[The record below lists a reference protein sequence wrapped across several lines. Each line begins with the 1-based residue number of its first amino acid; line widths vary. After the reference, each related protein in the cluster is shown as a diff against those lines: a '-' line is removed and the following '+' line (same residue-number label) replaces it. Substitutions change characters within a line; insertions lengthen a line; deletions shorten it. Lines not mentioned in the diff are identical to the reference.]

1 MKNSRLFYWFAVL
14 GYSLTGAMLL
24 SCSNT
29 TEIPQAVQAAV
40 EKLPE
45 SVDYNLHVKP
55 IISDRC
61 FKCHGPDKTK
71 IEAGLQLA
79 SFDGATKTLKSGAV
93 GIAPG
98 NISKS
103 ELVKR
108 ILSHDPEEVMPTPK
122 SNLTLTNEEK
132 AILIKW
138 IEQGAEY
145 KEHWSLMPIEK
156 PDLPRVS
163 RFGDFL
169 ARWGLMSDEQTRWVR
184 NDIDRFILAK
194 MNERGLKPAPEA
206 DKMTLLR
213 RVYMDLTGLP
223 PTPAEANRF
232 RNDARPDAYE
242 RVVDQ
247 LLNSPHFGEQQAISW
262 LDLARFADS
271 QGYQDDPM
279 RNAFPYRDWVIRAFN
294 QNKPFNEFVTEQ
306 LAGDLLPPAASPA
319 VQREQLVATS
329 FNRQHAQSG
338 ENGIVPEEYRTE
350 YVADRTNTFGK
361 AFLGL
366 TVECARCHD
375 HKYDPILAKDYYSL
389 FAFFNQ
395 NKEAGQITHNGE
407 ACPTVML
414 PTADVAKQLRYIQ
427 ANIRTHE
434 PKLKSDRY
442 RASFMA
448 WITAAKPAESR
459 LPENRGSLP
468 GLAPTLAQGLL
479 VHLPLDAE
487 DRETYLNKANPAYEA
502 FVSGDKERKPQ
513 PITGKSGNGLLLQG
527 DCGIGVALVGID
539 RIDGKLQ
546 EPVKRFG
553 KGLNFERNQPFSVSI
568 WVNIRPGDASPG
580 KASQEGV
587 EGAIFRR
594 SNYENE
600 GYRGYGVN
608 LNSDRTLRVL
618 LSYVWPANC
627 IELRTRRK
635 LPLHSWQ
642 HITLTYNGNGRA
654 NGVRLFINGEP
665 APCQLI
671 TDNLTKGLL
680 HGPFGTNKSN
690 KLPVFEIGNEQREK
704 TLRQVGVDELRIYDR
719 QLSALEVQSL
729 TRATDAVATLLA
741 VATQPVGRR
750 GLSTVQQQQLLEH
763 YALTS
768 DPIFATQNQRVI
780 AWRGQEA
787 TLLHNI
793 PEVMTMQE
801 LPASQSRKSFI
812 LKRGVF
818 DAPGEPVQA
827 ETILK
832 LGKLPAH
839 YPRNR
844 LGLAR
849 WLLDESNPLFARVM
863 VNRFWQ
869 QYFGNGL
876 VKTQEDFGN
885 QGELPS
891 HPELLDWLAV
901 QFRDSNGS
909 SHGWAVKPFIRRM
922 VLSATYRQSSRA
934 TKERIEADPDN
945 RWLARGASYRY
956 TAEQVR
962 DNALAASGLL
972 VRQIGGPSVYPY
984 QPAGIW
990 EALATRNTISYRQQH
1005 GDSLYRRSM
1014 YTIWKRTSPP
1024 PMMLNFDA
1032 ADRALCTVRR
1042 QKTATPLQALV
1053 TLNDPQF
1060 VEAARVLAQ
1069 RTMKHP
1075 STVDQRI
1082 TTFCQAAISRPPR
1095 PVELALLRQL
1105 YQTEYA
1111 GFVTDKKRAESLLQ
1125 IGEYPRDPSLNP
1137 ADLAACTVVA
1147 ATLLNY
1153 DEALVKR

>member
-1 MKNSRLFYWFAVL
+1 MKNTGLVGWVGLLGCLLIGLMLF
-14 GYSLTGAMLL
+14 
-24 SCSNT
+24 SCSGSV
-29 TEIPQAVQAAV
+29 ELPQEVLAVQD
-40 EKLPE
+40 KLPE
-45 SVDYNLHVKP
+45 MVDYNLHVKP
-55 IISDRC
+55 ILSDRC

-79 SFDGATKTLKSGAV
+79 NYDGATQKLKSGAV
-93 GIAPG
+93 AIDPG
-98 NISKS
+98 SIGNS
-103 ELVKR
+103 ELIKR

-122 SNLTLTNEEK
+122 SNLTLSNEEK

-138 IEQGAEY
+138 IDQGATY
-145 KEHWSLMPIEK
+145 KEHWSLAPIEK
-156 PDLPRVS
+156 PDVPQL
-163 RFGDFL
+163 GDSFL
-169 ARWGLMSDEQTRWVR
+169 ARWGLTARRPGDDEQMRWVR
-184 NDIDRFILAK
+184 NDIDRFTLDK
-194 MNERGLKPAPEA
+194 MNQLGLKPSPEA
-206 DKMTLLR
+206 TKTTLLR

-223 PTPAEANRF
+223 PTPAEVEKF
-232 RNDARPDAYE
+232 RNDPRPDAYE

-262 LDLARFADS
+262 LDVARFADS

-279 RNAFPYRDWVIRAFN
+279 RNAWPYRDWVIRAFN
-294 QNKPFNEFVTEQ
+294 QNKPFDQFITEQ
-306 LAGDLLPPAASPA
+306 LAGDLLPGPVSPA
-319 VQREQLVATS
+319 VRRERLVATS

-338 ENGIVPEEYRTE
+338 ENGIVPEEYRIE

-361 AFLGL
+361 SMLGL

-414 PTADVAKQLRYIQ
+414 PSAEVDRQLRFIQ
-427 ANIRTHE
+427 TQIKTIE
-434 PKLKSDRY
+434 PKLR
-442 RASFMA
+442 
-448 WITAAKPAESR
+448 
-459 LPENRGSLP
+459 PENYQTGFAAWATHPQPSS
-468 GLAPTLAQGLL
+468 TLNQGLL
-479 VHLPLDAE
+479 VHLPLDE
-487 DRETYLNKANPAYEA
+487 EVKDTYVNRANPAYEA

-513 PITGKSGNGLLLQG
+513 LTIGKFGNGLLLQG
-527 DCGIGVALVGID
+527 DCGIGVALANVD
-539 RIDGKLQ
+539 RKDGKWQ
-546 EPVKRFG
+546 APATRFG

-568 WVNIRPGDASPG
+568 WTKIQKN
-580 KASQEGV
+580 GV

-600 GYRGYGVN
+600 GYRGYGLN

-618 LSYVWPANC
+618 ISYVWPANC
-627 IELRTRRK
+627 IELRTHQK
-635 LPLHSWQ
+635 LPLRAWQ
-642 HITLTYNGNGRA
+642 HLTLTYNGNGKA
-654 NGVRLFINGEP
+654 SGVRLFINGQP
-665 APCQLI
+665 APCELI

-680 HGPFGTNKSN
+680 HGPFNTNKSD
-690 KLPVFEIGNEQREK
+690 KLPGFEVGNEQREK
-704 TLRQVGVDELRIYDR
+704 TLHQVAVDELRIYNR

-729 TRATDAVATLLA
+729 AKATNAVATLLTIPA
-741 VATQPVGRR
+741 
-750 GLSTVQQQQLLEH
+750 QQRQLLEH

-768 DPIFATQNQRVI
+768 DPAYASQNQQVM
-780 AWRGQEA
+780 ALRGQEA
-787 TLLHNI
+787 ALLHNI

-812 LKRGVF
+812 LRRGVF
-818 DAPGEPVQA
+818 DAPGEPVIA
-827 ETILK
+827 ETPLK
-832 LGKLPAH
+832 LGKLPPG

-849 WLLDESNPLFARVM
+849 WLLDETNPLFARVM

-901 QFRDSNGS
+901 QFRAD
-909 SHGWAVKPFIRRM
+909 GWNVKTFIRRM
-922 VLSATYRQSSRA
+922 VLSATYRQSSRSADAVA
-934 TKERIEADPDN
+934 TKEQIEADPDN
-945 RWLARGASYRY
+945 KWLARGASYRY

-972 VRQIGGPSVYPY
+972 VKIIGGPSVYPY

-990 EALATRNTISYRQQH
+990 EALATRNAITYRQQH

-1024 PMMLNFDA
+1024 PMMLNFDTP
-1032 ADRALCTVRR
+1032 DRALCTVRR

-1060 VEAARVLAQ
+1060 VEAARVLAE
-1069 RTMKHP
+1069 RTMKRTA
-1075 STVDQRI
+1075 SVQQRI
-1082 TTFCQAAISRPPR
+1082 TYFFQAALSRQPR
-1095 PVELALLRQL
+1095 PTELALVQQL
-1105 YQTEYA
+1105 YNTEYQ
-1111 GFVTDKKRAESLLQ
+1111 GFLKNRSRAESLLQ
-1125 IGEYPRDPSLNP
+1125 TGEFPHDPSLNP
-1137 ADLAACTVVA
+1137 VDVAAYTVVA
-1147 ATLLNY
+1147 TTILNY

>member
-1 MKNSRLFYWFAVL
+1 MNHNRQLFCIAVL
-14 GYSLTGAMLL
+14 GCLL
-24 SCSNT
+24 AWVCLVSCQNSVELPA
-29 TEIPQAVQAAV
+29 EILAVQD
-40 EKLPE
+40 KLPE

-79 SFDGATKTLKSGAV
+79 NFEGATQTLKSGAV
-93 GIAPG
+93 AIAPG
-98 NISKS
+98 NVSKS
-103 ELVKR
+103 ELIKR

-145 KEHWSLMPIEK
+145 KEHWSISPIQK
-156 PDLPRVS
+156 PHVPRIGNS
-163 RFGDFL
+163 WL
-169 ARWGLMSDEQTRWVR
+169 ARWGLADDEQTRWIR
-184 NDIDRFILAK
+184 NDIDRFTLAK
-194 MNERGLKPAPEA
+194 MNDGPAFRRGLKPAPEA
-206 DKMTLLR
+206 DKTTLLR

-223 PTPAEANRF
+223 PTPAEVAQF
-232 RNDARPDAYE
+232 QHDTRPDAYE
-242 RVVDQ
+242 RVVDK
-247 LLNSPHFGEQQAISW
+247 LLNGSHFGEQQAISW
-262 LDLARFADS
+262 LDVARFADS

-279 RNAFPYRDWVIRAFN
+279 RNAWPYRDWVIRAFN
-294 QNKPFNEFVTEQ
+294 QNKPFNEFITEQ
-306 LAGDLLPPAASPA
+306 LAGDLLADPVSPA
-319 VQREQLVATS
+319 VRRDRLVATS

-338 ENGIVPEEYRTE
+338 ENGIVPEEYRIE

-361 AFLGL
+361 AMLGL

-375 HKYDPILAKDYYSL
+375 HKYDPILQKDYYSL

-414 PTADVAKQLRYIQ
+414 PDPNVEQQLRYIQ
-427 ANIRTHE
+427 AKIKTLE
-434 PKLKSDRY
+434 PKLHPETY
-442 RASFMA
+442 RQSFAA
-448 WITAAKPAESR
+448 WAVNPKPT
-459 LPENRGSLP
+459 
-468 GLAPTLAQGLL
+468 PTLTQGLL
-479 VHLPLDAE
+479 VHLPFDG
-487 DRETYLNKANPAYEA
+487 DSTKTYRNAAIPTYEA
-502 FVSGDKERKPQ
+502 FVSGDKERSPL
-513 PITGKSGNGLLLQG
+513 PTAGKFGNGLLLQG
-527 DCGIGVALVGID
+527 DCGIGVALAGVD
-539 RIDGKLQ
+539 RVNGKLQ
-546 EPVKRFG
+546 EPKKRFG
-553 KGLNFERNQPFSVSI
+553 KGLNFERHQPFSVSL
-568 WVNIRPGDASPG
+568 WMNIH
-580 KASQEGV
+580 QEGV

-608 LNSDRTLRVL
+608 LNPDRTLRVL

-627 IELRTRRK
+627 IELRTTRK
-635 LPLHSWQ
+635 LPLRSWQ
-642 HITLTYNGNGRA
+642 HITLTYNGNGKA
-654 NGVRLFINGEP
+654 NGVRLFINGQP
-665 APCQLI
+665 AACQLI

-680 HGPFGTNKSN
+680 HGPHGTNKSN
-690 KLPVFEIGNEQREK
+690 KLPIFEIGNEEREK
-704 TLRQVGVDELRIYDR
+704 TLRQVSVDELRIYNR

-729 TRATDAVATLLA
+729 TRATDAVSGLLA
-741 VATQPVGRR
+741 LPVQPVRRR
-750 GLSTVQQQQLLEH
+750 GRSPGQQQLLLEH
-763 YALTS
+763 YTLTT
-768 DPIFATQNQRVI
+768 DPTFAAQNQQ
-780 AWRGQEA
+780 AMSLRGQEA
-787 TLLHNI
+787 ALLHDI
-793 PEVMTMQE
+793 PEVMSMQE

-818 DAPGEPVQA
+818 DAPGAEVQP

-832 LGKLPAH
+832 LGKLPSD

-901 QFRDSNGS
+901 QFRTEGGP
-909 SHGWAVKPFIRRM
+909 SHGWNVKAFIRRM
-922 VLSATYRQSSRA
+922 VLSATYRQSSKA
-934 TKERIEADPDN
+934 TKEQIEADPDN
-945 RWLARGASYRY
+945 KWLARGASYRY

-990 EALATRNTISYRQQH
+990 EALATRNTITYRQQH

-1032 ADRALCTVRR
+1032 PDRALCTVRR

-1060 VEAARVLAQ
+1060 VEAARVLAE
-1069 RTMKHP
+1069 RTMKRMA
-1075 STVDQRI
+1075 SASERI
-1082 TTFCQAAISRPPR
+1082 TYFFQAALSRAPR
-1095 PVELALLRQL
+1095 PAELALLQQL
-1105 YQTEYA
+1105 YQTEHA
-1111 GFVTDKKRAESLLQ
+1111 GFAKDKKRAEALLQ
-1125 IGEYPRDPSLNP
+1125 TGEFPRDPSLNP
-1137 ADLAACTVVA
+1137 VDLAAYTVVA
-1147 ATLLNY
+1147 TTLLNY